1 LLLLGAPHVWPFAG
15 FALAAMMLGYL
26 PMLRY
31 YRMPLWWA
39 LLLPLGAGL
48 YLGMTWSSAIR
59 YWRGVRSQWK
69 GRVYDAGSPSG

>member
-1 LLLLGAPHVWPFAG
+1 
-15 FALAAMMLGYL
+15 
-26 PMLRY
+26 
-31 YRMPLWWA
+31 MPLWWA